1 MPLIEASGVLAS
13 FAALSPRIKGV
24 SMTGTISGAAGA
36 ITDWGKAMSKE
47 LIGAVL
53 PTASPGENSNEE
65 EGGHFEGA
73 AVIIENRFSRF
84 STHFEVLGL
93 SVSLEKDES
102 ESDEDD
108 SWTEELS
115 MELASFSPGKSEIEE
130 YRILLR
136 EYYQKDIENS
146 MISWK
151 RNNKSASYQD
161 YLVDTV
167 PENIKLDAEGKCIWM
182 DPRTE
187 RLKRTFDRVQPSHS
201 LHVLGRPPQPDA
213 EDETDAPGNNTFRDE
228 IDDLF
233 D

>member
-1 MPLIEASGVLAS
+1 
-13 FAALSPRIKGV
+13 
-24 SMTGTISGAAGA
+24 
-36 ITDWGKAMSKE
+36 
-47 LIGAVL
+47 
-53 PTASPGENSNEE
+53 
-65 EGGHFEGA
+65 
-73 AVIIENRFSRF
+73 
-84 STHFEVLGL
+84 
-93 SVSLEKDES
+93 
-102 ESDEDD
+102 
-108 SWTEELS
+108 
-115 MELASFSPGKSEIEE
+115 
-130 YRILLR
+130 
-136 EYYQKDIENS
+136 